1 MNPSEAAGQAIR
13 CADQGLLGEALQ
25 ASRRDTLAA
34 FDCWGR
40 DLPAH
45 GLVVPQRADLNPPL
59 WELGHIGWFQEYWI
73 VRNPQRVRG
82 RAADPD
88 APRHPPM
95 RANADAL
102 FDSGKVPHDS
112 RWSLPLPDA
121 NTARLELAEQLGT
134 TLQLLRTTGSDDDA
148 LYFFRL
154 ALLHEDMHHEAALYM
169 AQALGLPMDQNRW
182 RPAPLLG
189 PRRSLELGAG
199 RFRLGSAGDGFAFDN
214 ELQACEVDV
223 AAFTI
228 DSRAV
233 CWQEFLPFLED
244 GGYAQPR
251 WWSAAGR
258 EWMATERP
266 VAPRYLRRD
275 GAQWQQWCF
284 GQWHPLDGQL
294 PVCHVN
300 RYEAEAWCS
309 WAGRRLPTEAEW
321 ECAALA
327 HPADFA
333 WGAVWEWTSTT
344 FGPYP
349 GFVAHPYRDYS
360 APWFGTRAVLRGASF
375 ATQDR
380 MHHVRYRNFFTPE
393 RRDIFGGFRSCGL
406 AHAPTPR
413 S

>member
-1 MNPSEAAGQAIR
+1 MNPSEGAGQAIR
-13 CADQGLLGEALQ
+13 CADRQLLTEALQ

-34 FDCWGR
+34 FDCWER
-40 DLPAH
+40 ALSAQ
-45 GLVVPQRADLNPPL
+45 GLVVPQRDHLNPPL

-73 VRNPQRVRG
+73 ARNPQRVRG

-88 APRHPPM
+88 APRSRPI

-121 NTARLELAEQLGT
+121 STVRLELAEQLGI
-134 TLQLLRTTGSDDDA
+134 TLHLLRTAGSEDDA

-154 ALLHEDMHHEAALYM
+154 ALLHEDMHHEAGLYM
-169 AQALGLPMDQNRW
+169 AQALGVPMDQCRW
-182 RPAPLLG
+182 RQAPLQW
-189 PRRSLELGAG
+189 PPRSLELGAG

-214 ELQACEVDV
+214 ELQAGEVDV

-228 DSRAV
+228 DSRVV
-233 CWQEFLPFLED
+233 CWQEFLPFVEN
-244 GGYAQPR
+244 GGYAEPR

-258 EWMATERP
+258 EWLDTERP
-266 VAPRYLRRD
+266 VVPRYLRRD
-275 GAQWQQWCF
+275 GAQWQQRRF
-284 GQWHPLDGQL
+284 GQWHPLDGQW

-300 RYEAEAWCS
+300 RYEAEAWCA
-309 WAGRRLPTEAEW
+309 WAGRRLPTEVEW
-321 ECAALA
+321 ERAALA

-349 GFVAHPYRDYS
+349 GFLAHPYRDYS
-360 APWFGTRAVLRGASF
+360 APWFGTRGVLRGASF

-380 MHHVRYRNFFTPE
+380 MHNARYRNFFTPE
-393 RRDIFGGFRSCGL
+393 RRDIFGGFRSC
-406 AHAPTPR
+406 HA
-413 S
+413 

>member
-13 CADQGLLGEALQ
+13 CADRQLLGEALQ

-34 FDCWGR
+34 FDCWERG
-40 DLPAH
+40 LSAQ

-73 VRNPQRVRG
+73 ARNPERARG
-82 RAADPD
+82 QAADPE
-88 APRHPPM
+88 APRGRSV

-112 RWSLPLPDA
+112 RWSLPLPDT
-121 NTARLELAEQLGT
+121 NTARLELAEQLGA
-134 TLQLLRTTGSDDDA
+134 TLQLLRTAGSDDEA

-169 AQALGLPMDQNRW
+169 AQALGLPMDQYRW
-182 RPAPLLG
+182 QPAPLQG

-199 RFRLGSAGDGFAFDN
+199 RFRLGSAGNGFAFDN

-258 EWMATERP
+258 QWLATERP

-284 GQWHPLDGQL
+284 GQWHPLGGQL

-300 RYEAEAWCS
+300 RYEAEAWCA

-333 WGAVWEWTSTT
+333 WGAVWEWTSST

-393 RRDIFGGFRSCGL
+393 RRDIFGGFRSCC
-406 AHAPTPR
+406 A
-413 S
+413 